1 MPDVLP
7 ALARVLRGGRVESRH
22 RGEVAIVAEDGRRL
36 GAAGR
41 GSSLVFLRSA
51 AKPFQALPL
60 LENGG
65 AERFRLSAADVAL
78 ICSSHGGEPRH
89 VRGVLRLLDRGGF
102 RASDLVCGP
111 HPPTHEPSA
120 RALAARGEQ
129 PSRLHNNCS
138 GKHAGLL
145 LACRLLDLP
154 VKGYWKESHPLQL
167 RIRRRLAALGS
178 FPEARIDSA
187 IDGCG
192 LVVFRLSLDALALA
206 YARLLARRLPAETS
220 AENRARSLVVNA
232 MQGRPEMVAG
242 TRFFTTDFLRAGG
255 KRWIGKE
262 GAEGVYAVGLRASA
276 AGGLAAGIALK
287 IEDGSA
293 RARPTVTLAILRAMG
308 WLPRSVQRALAEY
321 ESVPVENTTGAVVGS
336 IEPELP
342 IIRPDAAG

>member
-1 MPDVLP
+1 M
-7 ALARVLRGGRVESRH
+7 
-22 RGEVAIVAEDGRRL
+22 AEDGRRL
-36 GAAGR
+36 GAAGQ

-65 AERFRLSAADVAL
+65 AERFRLTAADIAL

-89 VRGVLRLLDRGGF
+89 VRGV
-102 RASDLVCGP
+102 V
-111 HPPTHEPSA
+111 
-120 RALAARGEQ
+120 
-129 PSRLHNNCS
+129 
-138 GKHAGLL
+138 
-145 LACRLLDLP
+145 
-154 VKGYWKESHPLQL
+154 
-167 RIRRRLAALGS
+167 
-178 FPEARIDSA
+178 
-187 IDGCG
+187 
-192 LVVFRLSLDALALA
+192 
-206 YARLLARRLPAETS
+206 RLLARRLPAETF
-220 AENRARSLVVNA
+220 AECRARGLVVRA
-232 MQGRPEMVAG
+232 MQERPEMVAG

-293 RARPTVTLAILRAMG
+293 RARPTVTIAILRAMG

-321 ESVPVENTTGAVVGS
+321 ESVPIENTTGAVVGS